1 MLAWV
6 RILVRAPVLLVL
18 LVEER
23 GGFVGL
29 VDLLRFSVHRLR
41 GFIAATLR
49 LATICEYVWTLCEL
63 FVLLMLGISTLD
75 PRYLAARSLRELE
88 TQNAILGAL
97 SV

>member
-1 MLAWV
+1 
-6 RILVRAPVLLVL
+6 VLLVL

-23 GGFVGL
+23 GGCVGL
-29 VDLLRFSVHRLR
+29 VDLLSFSVYRLR
-41 GFIAATLR
+41 GFIAPTLR
-49 LATICEYVWTLCEL
+49 LDTICEYVWTLCEL

-75 PRYLAARSLRELE
+75 PRYLAARSLRELK